1 MHHIAEGITS
11 ARDAVYNGLADAA
24 ANAGHTHQDVA
35 TQTCILS
42 YLAKKQKQATVVYT
56 AIVKRIARV
65 AKAVMAKLEASAE
78 AKAKRDRE
86 GVVTPPIPEHCNPSN
101 GITLTFEAL
110 PPLPTDKTERQCEAS
125 IQVYWKTVRIQPI
138 LEPLKEIGVT
148 WLELF
153 LHYSLSGGSAVT
165 AKSEHLRLAHSR
177 LFNSFKKR
185 SKQLFKF
192 GSPGTRPLLKASTAS
207 PAGGLWPLAAYGM
220 QAKLPTLPFKLGL
233 GRDVTARIHAG
244 LCSYG
249 AKVPSTS
256 QLPTKLRNAKLKLP
270 RFAPWEHLREHSF
283 PLFEMS
289 ARYINRSYVE
299 RRIHNQTISYEGF
312 WLRCPQCN
320 DTRDL
325 RSITLYRG
333 NSVCRI
339 RCIMCKHLHQ

>member
-1 MHHIAEGITS
+1 
-11 ARDAVYNGLADAA
+11 
-24 ANAGHTHQDVA
+24 
-35 TQTCILS
+35 
-42 YLAKKQKQATVVYT
+42 
-56 AIVKRIARV
+56 
-65 AKAVMAKLEASAE
+65 
-78 AKAKRDRE
+78 
-86 GVVTPPIPEHCNPSN
+86 
-101 GITLTFEAL
+101 
-110 PPLPTDKTERQCEAS
+110 
-125 IQVYWKTVRIQPI
+125 
-138 LEPLKEIGVT
+138 LKEIGVT

-165 AKSEHLRLAHSR
+165 AKSEHLRLTHSR

-220 QAKLPTLPFKLGL
+220 QAKLPTLPFNLAL

-289 ARYINRSYVE
+289 ARYINRSDVE
-299 RRIHNQTISYEGF
+299 RSIHNQTISHEGF

-339 RCIMCKHLHQ
+339 RCIMCKHTCTSKKWTCLHALPWIACAACRPAGFLCKTPARLKRPRPANSADDDLPLWVPRTARLVKRRPHPHILSTTATPTAGTSAAAVAHATSSATTTARKREGSALGDQEPRSKKRLLFVPGPRIQAKLACLV